1 MRQFRI
7 DDSERDRILNLH
19 ENATK
24 RQYLKEQGEDK
35 GPELKDIEGYNEN
48 AEIFLKETGSK
59 TFTILSSSQGS
70 FIFNGNIVK
79 EGGDKVTLTPQTNI
93 KIKPYLSGGD
103 GKTEMSGNLIL
114 HTPDK
119 TGFQI
124 TYYNNNYK
132 IIPTA

>member
-7 DDSERDRILNLH
+7 DDSEKDRILNLH
-19 ENATK
+19 ESATK
-24 RQYLKEQGEDK
+24 RQYLSEQVEDK
-35 GPELKDIEGYNEN
+35 GPELKDIKGYQEN
-48 AEIFLKETGSK
+48 AESFLETGSK
-59 TFTILSSSQGS
+59 TFKILNSSQGS
-70 FIFNGNIVK
+70 FTFNGSVEK
-79 EGGDKVTLTPQTNI
+79 GGGQKVILTPTTNI

-114 HTPDK
+114 HTTED

-124 TYYNNNYK
+124 TYEGGEYE